1 MYYLFFPNHVN
12 INEMFVKLRI
22 VYDNDP
28 IVNLHFEIKENTVLP
43 NCIMFKSNFYSSQG
57 IRSKIMNLLNKINY
71 TDKYQI
77 LKLLTREQVLI

>member
-1 MYYLFFPNHVN
+1 MYYLFFPNNIN

-22 VYDNDP
+22 VFDDNP

-57 IRSKIMNLLNKINY
+57 IKNEIMNLLNKIDY

-77 LKLLTREQVLI
+77 LKLLTREQCLI